1 MVAVSV
7 AIIIVGC
14 GGRGS
19 GREVEN
25 GVFQIKEKDIIAL
38 DRSLDGVMVESWEPV
53 FLEDS
58 KEALIAD
65 LKGEIMYDDGLF
77 FIGSRQ
83 RSTSE
88 IKVFDSAGHYLHD
101 ISHQGR
107 AEYEYLGIAE
117 WTLDPVRNEV
127 LVIDSESS
135 YQIKYYDYSGK
146 FLRMLDLGDEYSA
159 WPYGM
164 EPVCLSDGTLLLH
177 NPLCLY
183 QCPEYVTIHPDG
195 TVDSP
200 FELTEDK
207 IIGEESRYYGGVAMG
222 WKYYNPNGD
231 EVWLT
236 RRFDNHLYKLVAS
249 DSVQCMADIAFIG
262 EVSEKI
268 RQGLDVENRGV
279 MESIS
284 EFILAECRNFKD
296 YFSFQ
301 YVGRPPM
308 LFDKTTCKTYQFNE
322 NDSTAYLPKYY
333 EWQNSS
339 VNGNDWIVFLE
350 PQLVEKQN
358 EFING
363 SEYDGRYSKEI
374 EEFFREASKTE
385 NVVLLVLH
393 LRSPEKEW
401 TMPYRLK

>member
-1 MVAVSV
+1 MVPVVVMLA
-7 AIIIVGC
+7 GC
-14 GGRGS
+14 GGGG
-19 GREVEN
+19 GREADN
-25 GVFQIKEKDIIAL
+25 GVFQINEEDIIAL
-38 DRSLDGVMVESWEPV
+38 DRSFDGIMVESWESV

-65 LKGEIMYDDGLF
+65 IKGEIMYDDGLF
-77 FIGSRQ
+77 FIGSMH
-83 RSTSE
+83 RSKSE

-107 AEYEYLGIAE
+107 ARYEYLGIAE

-127 LVIDSESS
+127 VIIDYESS
-135 YQIKYYDYSGK
+135 YLIKYYDYSGK
-146 FLRMLDLGDEYSA
+146 FLRMLDLGNEYNPWS
-159 WPYGM
+159 YGM

-183 QCPEYVTIHPDG
+183 TCPEYVMIHPDG
-195 TVDSP
+195 TVDAP
-200 FELTEDK
+200 FEMTEDR
-207 IIGEESRYYGGVAMG
+207 IIGEESRYYGGVSMG
-222 WKYYNPNGD
+222 WKYYNPCGD

-249 DSVQCMADIAFIG
+249 DSVLCMADITFIG
-262 EVSEKI
+262 EMPEKI
-268 RQGLDVENRGV
+268 RHGLDVENSGV
-279 MESIS
+279 MESVS
-284 EFILAECRNFKD
+284 EFILGECRNFKD

-308 LFDKTTCKTYQFNE
+308 LFDKTTYRTYLFNE
-322 NDSTAYLPKYY
+322 NDSTVYLPKYY

-350 PQLVEKQN
+350 PQLVEDQID
-358 EFING
+358 FING
-363 SEYDGRYSKEI
+363 SEYDGRYSEEI
-374 EEFFREASKTE
+374 EEFFREASRTE

-401 TMPYRLK
+401 AMPYRRD